1 MKFTILVIDDEK
13 NIRTGLAAALELDGY
28 EVILAANGE
37 EGLDVALHTDIDLV
51 ITDLRMPGVSGEEV
65 LRRVTTETPGIPVIV
80 LTGHG
85 TVENA
90 VEAMRSGAYDFLTK
104 PLNLDR
110 LSLLVKRALQNRELV
125 LQHRDLEREIQN
137 RKSFEHIIGKSPA
150 MNKVFD
156 VVKHVAPTKASVL
169 ITGESG
175 VGKELIANA
184 LHNLSPRRDNPFI
197 KVHCAAL
204 AETLLESELF
214 GHEKGSFTGAIA
226 RKRGRFEL
234 AHSGTIFL
242 DEIGEINQTV
252 QIKILRVLQ
261 EKKFERVGGEE
272 TIEVDTRVITAT
284 NRDLEKEIAEGRFR
298 EDLFY
303 RLNVVS
309 IHVPPLR
316 ERKDDL
322 PLMITAFIREFAEEN
337 GKKIEGVE
345 PKARSALYA
354 YDWPGNV
361 RQLRNCI
368 ESAVVMTSG
377 TVITLDDLPPSIRPK
392 DESPSLHIPIGV
404 SMAEAEKQIIL
415 QTLSAQ
421 GGNKTRTAEVLGIG
435 RKTLHRKLD
444 EYGIESRLTVDT
456 EADTDGEDE
465 TET

>member
-1 MKFTILVIDDEK
+1 MMKFTILVIDDEK
-13 NIRTGLAAALELDGY
+13 NIRTGLATALELDGY
-28 EVILAANGE
+28 DVMMAADGA
-37 EGLDVALHTDIDLV
+37 EGLDIALHNEIDLV

-125 LQHRDLEREIQN
+125 LQHRELEREIEG
-137 RKSFEHIIGKSPA
+137 RKSFEHIIGKSPSIV
-150 MNKVFD
+150 KVFD
-156 VVKHVAPTKASVL
+156 VVKRVAPTKASVL

-184 LHNLSPRRDNPFI
+184 LHNLSPRKDSPFI

-214 GHEKGSFTGAIA
+214 GHEKGSFTGAVS

-234 AHSGTIFL
+234 AHGGTIFL
-242 DEIGEINQTV
+242 DEIGEINQAV

-272 TIEVDTRVITAT
+272 TLEVDVRVITAT

-303 RLNVVS
+303 RLNVVC
-309 IHVPPLR
+309 IDVPPLR

-322 PLMITAFIREFAEEN
+322 PLLISAFIKEFAEEN
-337 GKKIEGVE
+337 GKKIDGVE
-345 PKARSALYA
+345 AKARSALFA
-354 YDWPGNV
+354 YDWPGNI

-377 TVITLDDLPPSIRPK
+377 TVITIDDLPPSIRSM
-392 DESPSLHIPIGV
+392 DEIPSIRIPVGV
-404 SMAEAEKQIIL
+404 TMAEAEKQVIL
-415 QTLSAQ
+415 QTLSQ
-421 GGNKTRTAEVLGIG
+421 QNGNKSRTAEVLDIG
-435 RKTLHRKLD
+435 RKTLHRKLG
-444 EYGIESRLTVDT
+444 EYGLDSKLE
-456 EADTDGEDE
+456 EAGDGE
-465 TET
+465 

>member
-1 MKFTILVIDDEK
+1 MSMKFTILVIDDEK
-13 NIRTGLAAALELDGY
+13 NIRTGLAAALEMDGY
-28 EVILAANGE
+28 DVVLAADGS
-37 EGLDVALHTDIDLV
+37 EGLDIALHGEIDLV

-90 VEAMRSGAYDFLTK
+90 VAAMRSGAYDFLTK

-125 LQHRDLEREIQN
+125 LQHRELLREMEN
-137 RKSFEHIIGKSPA
+137 KKSFEHIIGKSPA
-150 MNKVFD
+150 MNKVFE
-156 VVKHVAPTKASVL
+156 VVKRVAPTKASVL

-184 LHNLSPRRDNPFI
+184 LHNLSPRKDAAFV

-214 GHEKGSFTGAIA
+214 GHEKGSFTGAVA

-234 AHSGTIFL
+234 ANDGSIFL
-242 DEIGEINQTV
+242 DEIGEIDQQV
-252 QIKILRVLQ
+252 QIKLLRVLQ

-272 TIEVDTRVITAT
+272 TIEVDVRCITAT
-284 NRDLEKEIAEGRFR
+284 NRDLDKEVAEGKFR
-298 EDLFY
+298 EDLYY
-303 RLNVVS
+303 RLNVVR

-316 ERKDDL
+316 ERKDDI
-322 PLMITAFIREFAEEN
+322 PLLMAAFIREFAEEN
-337 GKKIEGVE
+337 GKKIDGIDA
-345 PKARSALYA
+345 KARSALYA
-354 YDWPGNV
+354 YDWPGNI
-361 RQLRNCI
+361 RQLRNCL

-377 TVITLDDLPPSIRPK
+377 PIIALDDLPPSIRSG
-392 DESPSLHIPIGV
+392 DEIPSIHIPVGAT
-404 SMAEAEKQIIL
+404 MAEAEKQVIL

-421 GGNKTRTAEVLGIG
+421 NGNKTKTAETLAIG
-435 RKTLHRKLD
+435 RKTLHRKLG
-444 EYGIESRLTVDT
+444 EYGIDSR
-456 EADTDGEDE
+456 GDE
-465 TET
+465 VEQSDDAE